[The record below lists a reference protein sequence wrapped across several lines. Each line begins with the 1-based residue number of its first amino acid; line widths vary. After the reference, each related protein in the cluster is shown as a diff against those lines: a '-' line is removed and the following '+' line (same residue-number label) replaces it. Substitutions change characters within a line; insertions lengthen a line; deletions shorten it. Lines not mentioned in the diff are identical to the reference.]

1 MIGAGGLGYDVWQA
15 LKALRIG
22 QGAEAGIAIT
32 LVAIVLDRISQRY
45 AARRPIH
52 ELRRQSWI
60 WRYRYLLVRDLR
72 KSYGRLEAV
81 RGISFEVQ
89 RGEVFG
95 LLGPNGAGKTTLIK
109 ILTTLLIPTSGT
121 AKVAGFDVVTETAK
135 IRRVINMVAGGE
147 QSGYGLLN
155 VREQLW
161 MFSQFY
167 GLPNREG
174 WRRVDELIDIVGLGE
189 QRQQKVRSLS
199 TGQRQKLNF
208 ARGLLN
214 DPWVLFLDEPTL
226 GLDVAAARDLREH
239 TLAWKAAAPGRTL
252 LLTTHYMVE
261 AEQLCDRIAIVD
273 RGKILALGTP
283 EELRRRVQA
292 ESIFRIELDRLPENG
307 GLAALASLPGVLSAV
322 PADGDGTDAAGA
334 DRVALKVA
342 LADDSALTSVV
353 TAVADR
359 GSHLI
364 GLAKSEPSL
373 AAVVVELVGR
383 GFGEDADDTEAPS
396 P

>member
-1 MIGAGGLGYDVWQA
+1 MPDDLAIHARGVTRVYKAKPDPVTALAGVDLDV
-15 LKALRIG
+15 
-22 QGAEAGIAIT
+22 
-32 LVAIVLDRISQRY
+32 
-45 AARRPIH
+45 RP
-52 ELRRQSWI
+52 
-60 WRYRYLLVRDLR
+60 
-72 KSYGRLEAV
+72 
-81 RGISFEVQ
+81 
-89 RGEVFG
+89 GEYFG

-121 AKVAGFDVVTETAK
+121 ARVAGFDVVTETAK

-167 GLPNREG
+167 GLPQREG
-174 WRRVDELIDIVGLGE
+174 WRRVDELIEITGLTE
-189 QRQQKVRSLS
+189 QRDQKVRTLS

-226 GLDVAAARDLREH
+226 GLDVGAARDLREH
-239 TLAWKAAAPGRTL
+239 TLAWKAGAPGRTL

-273 RGKILALGTP
+273 HGKILALGTP
-283 EELRRRVQA
+283 DELRRRVQA
-292 ESIFRIELDRLPENG
+292 ESIFRIELDHLPPNG
-307 GLAALASLPGVLSAV
+307 GMAALADLPGVLSAV
-322 PADGDGTDAAGA
+322 SADDEMADAAGS
-334 DRVALKVA
+334 DRVAVKLA

-353 TAVADR
+353 TAVAER
-359 GSHLI
+359 GSHLV
-364 GLAKSEPSL
+364 GLEKSEPSL
-373 AAVVVELVGR
+373 EDVFVELVGR
-383 GFGEDADDTEAPS
+383 GFGESENGTEGAP
-396 P
+396 

>member
-1 MIGAGGLGYDVWQA
+1 MPDDLAIHARGVTRVYKAKPDPVTALGGVDLDV
-15 LKALRIG
+15 
-22 QGAEAGIAIT
+22 E
-32 LVAIVLDRISQRY
+32 
-45 AARRPIH
+45 P
-52 ELRRQSWI
+52 
-60 WRYRYLLVRDLR
+60 
-72 KSYGRLEAV
+72 
-81 RGISFEVQ
+81 
-89 RGEVFG
+89 GEYFG

-147 QSGYGLLN
+147 QSGYGLLT

-167 GLPNREG
+167 GLPTREG
-174 WRRVDELIDIVGLGE
+174 WRRVDELIEIVGLQE

-292 ESIFRIELDRLPENG
+292 ESIFRIELDRLPQNG

-322 PADGDGTDAAGA
+322 PADENGAEAAGA

-353 TAVADR
+353 TAVAER

-373 AAVVVELVGR
+373 EDVFVELVGR
-383 GFGEDADDTEAPS
+383 GFGEDEEGPEAPAS
-396 P
+396 

>member
-1 MIGAGGLGYDVWQA
+1 MPDDLAIHARGVTRVYKAKPNPVTALGGVDLDV
-15 LKALRIG
+15 
-22 QGAEAGIAIT
+22 E
-32 LVAIVLDRISQRY
+32 
-45 AARRPIH
+45 P
-52 ELRRQSWI
+52 
-60 WRYRYLLVRDLR
+60 
-72 KSYGRLEAV
+72 
-81 RGISFEVQ
+81 
-89 RGEVFG
+89 GEYFG

-109 ILTTLLIPTSGT
+109 ILTTLLLPTSGT
-121 AKVAGFDVVTETAK
+121 AKVAGFDVVRETSK
-135 IRRVINMVAGGE
+135 IRRVINMVSGGE
-147 QSGYGLLN
+147 QSGYGLLTL
-155 VREQLW
+155 REQLW

-167 GLPNREG
+167 GMPIADG
-174 WRRVDELIDIVGLGE
+174 WRRVDELIEITGLTE
-189 QRQQKVRSLS
+189 QKDQKVRTLS

-292 ESIFRIELDRLPENG
+292 ESIFRIELDQLPQDG
-307 GLAALASLPGVLSAV
+307 GLAAIGSLPGVLSAV
-322 PADGDGTDAAGA
+322 HADGETADGS

-342 LADDSALTSVV
+342 LADDSALTNVV
-353 TAVADR
+353 TAVAER
-359 GSHLI
+359 GSHLV

-373 AAVVVELVGR
+373 EDVFVELVGR
-383 GFGEDADDTEAPS
+383 GFGDEDGDEPPQERPA
-396 P
+396 

>member
-1 MIGAGGLGYDVWQA
+1 MPDDLAIHARGVTRVYKAKPDPVTALDGVNLDV
-15 LKALRIG
+15 
-22 QGAEAGIAIT
+22 
-32 LVAIVLDRISQRY
+32 
-45 AARRPIH
+45 RP
-52 ELRRQSWI
+52 
-60 WRYRYLLVRDLR
+60 
-72 KSYGRLEAV
+72 
-81 RGISFEVQ
+81 
-89 RGEVFG
+89 GEYFG

-121 AKVAGFDVVTETAK
+121 ALVAGFDVVTETAK
-135 IRRVINMVAGGE
+135 IRRVINMVSGGE
-147 QSGYGLLN
+147 QSGYGLLT

-167 GLPNREG
+167 GLQNREG
-174 WRRVDELIDIVGLGE
+174 WRRVDELIETVGLQE
-189 QRQQKVRSLS
+189 QRQQKVRTLS

-283 EELRRRVQA
+283 EELRRRVQG
-292 ESIFRIELDRLPENG
+292 ESIFRIELDRLPPNG
-307 GLAALASLPGVLSAV
+307 GVAGLADLPGVLSAV
-322 PADGDGTDAAGA
+322 RADDDDATEAAGT
-334 DRVALKVA
+334 DRVAIKVA

-353 TAVADR
+353 TAVAER
-359 GSHLI
+359 GSHLV

-373 AAVVVELVGR
+373 EDVFVELVGR
-383 GFGEDADDTEAPS
+383 GFGDNEGADGAQA
-396 P
+396 

>member
-1 MIGAGGLGYDVWQA
+1 MSDELAIHARGVTRVYKAKPAPVTALAGVDLDV
-15 LKALRIG
+15 
-22 QGAEAGIAIT
+22 E
-32 LVAIVLDRISQRY
+32 
-45 AARRPIH
+45 P
-52 ELRRQSWI
+52 
-60 WRYRYLLVRDLR
+60 
-72 KSYGRLEAV
+72 
-81 RGISFEVQ
+81 
-89 RGEVFG
+89 GEYFG

-121 AKVAGFDVVTETAK
+121 ARIAGFDVVHETSK

-147 QSGYGLLN
+147 QSGYGLLTT
-155 VREQLW
+155 REQLW

-167 GLPNREG
+167 GLTQRDG
-174 WRRVDELIDIVGLGE
+174 WRRVDELIEITGLSE
-189 QRQQKVRSLS
+189 QRDQKVRTLS

-283 EELRRRVQA
+283 AELRRRVQG
-292 ESIFRIELDRLPENG
+292 ESIFRIELDRLPDNG
-307 GLAALASLPGVLSAV
+307 GVAAIGELPGVLSAIQTENDGGD
-322 PADGDGTDAAGA
+322 PAAA

-353 TAVADR
+353 TVVAER
-359 GSHLI
+359 GSHLV

-373 AAVVVELVGR
+373 EDVFVELVGR
-383 GFGEDADDTEAPS
+383 GFGDDDGAEPGG
-396 P
+396 

>member
-1 MIGAGGLGYDVWQA
+1 M
-15 LKALRIG
+15 
-22 QGAEAGIAIT
+22 
-32 LVAIVLDRISQRY
+32 
-45 AARRPIH
+45 
-52 ELRRQSWI
+52 
-60 WRYRYLLVRDLR
+60 
-72 KSYGRLEAV
+72 
-81 RGISFEVQ
+81 
-89 RGEVFG
+89 
-95 LLGPNGAGKTTLIK
+95 TTLIK
-109 ILTTLLIPTSGT
+109 ILTTLLLPTIGT
-121 AKVAGFDVVTETAK
+121 ARVAGFDVVRETAK
-135 IRRVINMVAGGE
+135 IRRVINMVSGGE
-147 QSGYGLLN
+147 QSGYGLLTT
-155 VREQLW
+155 REQLW

-167 GLPNREG
+167 GLPQKEG
-174 WRRVDELIDIVGLGE
+174 WRRVDELIEITGLTE
-189 QRQQKVRSLS
+189 QRDQKVRTLS

-292 ESIFRIELDRLPENG
+292 ESIFRLELDRMPKDG
-307 GLAALASLPGVLSAV
+307 GIAGIGALPGVLSAV
-322 PADGDGTDAAGA
+322 HADVESGPGS

-353 TAVADR
+353 TAVAER
-359 GSHLI
+359 GSHLV

-373 AAVVVELVGR
+373 EDVFVELDGR
-383 GFGEDADDTEAPS
+383 GFGEEDGEEPS
-396 P
+396 S

>member
-1 MIGAGGLGYDVWQA
+1 
-15 LKALRIG
+15 
-22 QGAEAGIAIT
+22 
-32 LVAIVLDRISQRY
+32 
-45 AARRPIH
+45 
-52 ELRRQSWI
+52 
-60 WRYRYLLVRDLR
+60 
-72 KSYGRLEAV
+72 
-81 RGISFEVQ
+81 
-89 RGEVFG
+89 
-95 LLGPNGAGKTTLIK
+95 
-109 ILTTLLIPTSGT
+109 
-121 AKVAGFDVVTETAK
+121 
-135 IRRVINMVAGGE
+135 
-147 QSGYGLLN
+147 
-155 VREQLW
+155 
-161 MFSQFY
+161 
-167 GLPNREG
+167 
-174 WRRVDELIDIVGLGE
+174 VDELIEIVGLQE

-322 PADGDGTDAAGA
+322 PSDGDGTDAAGA

-353 TAVADR
+353 TAVAEH

-373 AAVVVELVGR
+373 EDVFVELVGR
-383 GFGEDADDTEAPS
+383 GFGEDDESSEAMAT
-396 P
+396 

>member
-1 MIGAGGLGYDVWQA
+1 MSEELAIHARGVTRVYKAKPLPVTALGGVDLDV
-15 LKALRIG
+15 
-22 QGAEAGIAIT
+22 E
-32 LVAIVLDRISQRY
+32 
-45 AARRPIH
+45 P
-52 ELRRQSWI
+52 
-60 WRYRYLLVRDLR
+60 
-72 KSYGRLEAV
+72 
-81 RGISFEVQ
+81 
-89 RGEVFG
+89 GEYFG

-109 ILTTLLIPTSGT
+109 ILTTLLLPTSGT
-121 AKVAGFDVVTETAK
+121 ARIAGFDVVHETAK
-135 IRRVINMVAGGE
+135 IRRVINMVSGGE
-147 QSGYGLLN
+147 QSGYGLLT

-161 MFSQFY
+161 MFTQFY
-167 GLPNREG
+167 GLSQRDG
-174 WRRVDELIDIVGLGE
+174 WRKVDELIEVTDLAE
-189 QRQQKVRSLS
+189 QRDQKVRTLS

-239 TLAWKAAAPGRTL
+239 TLAWKAGAPGRTL

-273 RGKILALGTP
+273 HGKILALGTP

-292 ESIFRIELDRLPENG
+292 ESIFRIELDRLPAAG
-307 GLAALASLPGVLSAV
+307 GLDAIAGLPGVVSAV
-322 PADGDGTDAAGA
+322 RTDGGSPNGDGAGA

-342 LADDSALTSVV
+342 LDDDSALTSVV

-359 GSHLI
+359 GSNLV

-373 AAVVVELVGR
+373 EDVFVELVGR
-383 GFGEDADDTEAPS
+383 GFGEPDEPNAGRP
-396 P
+396 

>member
-1 MIGAGGLGYDVWQA
+1 MPDDLAIHARGLTRVYKAKPDPVIALGGVDLDV
-15 LKALRIG
+15 
-22 QGAEAGIAIT
+22 
-32 LVAIVLDRISQRY
+32 
-45 AARRPIH
+45 RP
-52 ELRRQSWI
+52 
-60 WRYRYLLVRDLR
+60 
-72 KSYGRLEAV
+72 
-81 RGISFEVQ
+81 
-89 RGEVFG
+89 GEYFG

-147 QSGYGLLN
+147 QSGYGLLT

-167 GLPNREG
+167 GLPQREG
-174 WRRVDELIDIVGLGE
+174 WRRVDELIDIVGLDE
-189 QRQQKVRSLS
+189 QKAQKVRTLS

-226 GLDVAAARDLREH
+226 GLDVGAARDLREH
-239 TLAWKAAAPGRTL
+239 TLAWKAAEPARTV

-273 RGKILALGTP
+273 RGMILALGTP

-292 ESIFRIELDRLPENG
+292 ESIFRIELDRLPPNG
-307 GLAALASLPGVLSAV
+307 GMAALADLPGVLSAV
-322 PADGDGTDAAGA
+322 CADDEAADPAGT

-353 TAVADR
+353 TAVAER
-359 GSHLI
+359 GSHLV

-373 AAVVVELVGR
+373 EDVFVELVGR
-383 GFGEDADDTEAPS
+383 GFGEAEDGTEAQS
-396 P
+396 